1 MKPKFT
7 DDEVRAFV
15 GQFLDNW
22 AHLKDMA
29 DALTRIA
36 VVLERMD
43 ARVAKMDVPLEVSA
57 SPALWASTD
66 VPLEDRP

>member
-22 AHLKDMA
+22 AHLKAMA

-43 ARVAKMDVPLEVSA
+43 ARVARMVVPLEV
-57 SPALWASTD
+57 
-66 VPLEDRP
+66 VP